1 MSNFFNKAKGNAVKG
16 IGSQSAIGV
25 GGGNVPQSGYYE
37 GVVVGGSKAKN
48 GSMWL
53 DVLHNG
59 MDRPSRTPFF
69 NDPRNT
75 ANGAKPQYA
84 ERDADKLGALVV
96 MLGVA
101 DEVEA
106 ILVKRKVNFDDPIA
120 VGGAIID
127 LLCEDKFFKTG
138 PGAGAKVTIQW
149 RYAPNGAVQAKKPT
163 ERQWSEI
170 VAVLPIDQLDDL
182 RTNGPV
188 VEDFPLP
195 TIGHRAV
202 SDGDDA
208 PRGDYSGYTGR
219 APTNG
224 ATGGGSQAEDEDIP
238 F

>member
-1 MSNFFNKAKGNAVKG
+1 MSSYFSKAKDNAVKG
-16 IGSQSAIGV
+16 IGSAAAVGV
-25 GGGNVPQSGYYE
+25 GSGIVPASGYYE

-53 DVLHNG
+53 DVLHNN

-101 DEVEA
+101 DKVEE
-106 ILVKRKVNFDDPIA
+106 ILTKRKVDMGDPIA
-120 VGGAIID
+120 IGGAIID
-127 LLCEDKFFKTG
+127 LLSDGRFFKDG
-138 PGAGAKVTIQW
+138 PGTGAKVTIQW
-149 RYAPNGAVQAKKPT
+149 RFAPTGAVQAKKPS
-163 ERQWSEI
+163 EKQWSEI
-170 VAVLPIDQLDDL
+170 VAILPIDQLADL
-182 RTNGPV
+182 RANGPV

-195 TIGHRAV
+195 TVNHRAV
-202 SDGDDA
+202 GDGEDK
-208 PRGDYSGYTGR
+208 PVGDYGSLTSGR
-219 APTNG
+219 VPTNKGG
-224 ATGGGSQAEDEDIP
+224 ASTAAEDEDIP

>member
-1 MSNFFNKAKGNAVKG
+1 MSSFFNKAKDNASKG
-16 IGSQSAIGV
+16 IGSTAAVGV
-25 GGGNVPQSGYYE
+25 GSSVPPSGYYE
-37 GVVVGGSKAKN
+37 GVVVDAKKAKN

-59 MDRPSRTPFF
+59 MDRASRTPFF

-101 DEVEA
+101 DKVEA
-106 ILVKRKVNFDDPIA
+106 ILQKRKIDMEDPIA

-127 LLCEDKFFKTG
+127 LMSDGRFFKDG
-138 PGAGAKVTIQW
+138 PGAGAKVTVQW
-149 RYAPNGAVQAKKPT
+149 RYAPEGAKQAKKPS
-163 ERQWSEI
+163 EKQWSEI
-170 VAVLPIDQLDDL
+170 VAIQPIDQLADL
-182 RTNGPV
+182 RANGPV

-195 TIGHRAV
+195 TVNHRAV
-202 SDGDDA
+202 NDGDDK
-208 PRGDYSGYTGR
+208 PVGDYGGLTSGR
-219 APTNG
+219 APTN
-224 ATGGGSQAEDEDIP
+224 TGGGTSSAAEDEDIP